1 MAVHLVQRKVQQS
14 DVQTGAPKDTAR
26 ERGTERDIGRMFKM
40 LREEESMVEYRNR
53 KDRYT

>member
-1 MAVHLVQRKVQQS
+1 
-14 DVQTGAPKDTAR
+14 VQTRAPKGTAR

-40 LREEESMVEYRNR
+40 LREEESIVEYRNR